1 MRERSSASPSERL
14 DIASFRH
21 LRLRRSWPASAWRS
35 PPPPG
40 AGGEGPAPTTLGGPA
55 AARTSSHIPTL
66 RPRDALAGDR
76 NPPSGDRTLQLPSK
90 PPPKSPENPATN
102 PL

>member
-21 LRLRRSWPASAWRS
+21 LRLRRSRPASAWRS
-35 PPPPG
+35 PQPPEAVAEG
-40 AGGEGPAPTTLGGPA
+40 QARQTLAGQPPHAPPAP
-55 AARTSSHIPTL
+55 IPTL
-66 RPRDALAGDR
+66 RPRDALASDR
-76 NPPSGDRTLQLPSK
+76 NPPSGDRTLQLPPK

-102 PL
+102 P